1 MRYLLLVL
9 ALFMFAACCI
19 VPLTP
24 NPLTKPPMPLGEPVP
39 RIAPYK
45 WGSV

>member
-1 MRYLLLVL
+1 MRLLILLLLTVTV
-9 ALFMFAACCI
+9 AACCLA
-19 VPLTP
+19 PLTP

-45 WGSV
+45 WGS